1 VALTPTAVERI
12 AQAIHALRPQWPI
25 TSLETFLRDPKLA
38 NRPTRDVAIALTWI
52 AVDPDTRTPARVH
65 EDGPWWRAAVVDEA
79 QTYRNPGT
87 VCTIHPSQL
96 EPCRHCTA
104 QRVPANLERGTR
116 NLPLA
121 LARAHL
127 AQTRAN
133 TCAHGILKGHGTCRD
148 CQPPPPTSPPA
159 ANPAQSA
166 PLTSNPP
173 RNPDTA
179 PTDQPTP
186 PAKTPTPPSPAQTAT
201 PAPTPNTAQ
210 TAPDSPPVESR

>member
-65 EDGPWWRAAVVDEA
+65 EDGPWWRAATVDEA

-104 QRVPANLERGTR
+104 QRVPANPEPGTR

-121 LARAHL
+121 LARAQL

-133 TCAHGILKGHGTCRD
+133 TCAHGILKGHGQCRD
-148 CQPPPPTSPPA
+148 CNPTPQAKPHGLNTPTPQ
-159 ANPAQSA
+159 AN
-166 PLTSNPP
+166 
-173 RNPDTA
+173 TA
-179 PTDQPTP
+179 PTENPTPPHSPTASGATPNSDQPTDAHTTNT
-186 PAKTPTPPSPAQTAT
+186 PATAT
-201 PAPTPNTAQ
+201 TNVDASPVADETA
-210 TAPDSPPVESR
+210 

>member
-25 TSLETFLRDPKLA
+25 ASLETFLRDPKLA

-65 EDGPWWRAAVVDEA
+65 EDGAWWRAATVDEA

-121 LARAHL
+121 LARAEL

-133 TCAHGILKGHGTCRD
+133 TCAHGILKGHEKAAYMLEARALVDRADDARSRYRLAWLSARRRARFAADVVDAEILCGSVDHGWECGLPD
-148 CQPPPPTSPPA
+148 GHQGPHCGHPPGVRSW
-159 ANPAQSA
+159 
-166 PLTSNPP
+166 
-173 RNPDTA
+173 
-179 PTDQPTP
+179 
-186 PAKTPTPPSPAQTAT
+186 
-201 PAPTPNTAQ
+201 
-210 TAPDSPPVESR
+210 

>member
-25 TSLETFLRDPKLA
+25 ASLETFLRDPKLA

-52 AVDPDTRTPARVH
+52 AVDPDTRTPGA
-65 EDGPWWRAAVVDEA
+65 WWRAATVDEA

-121 LARAHL
+121 LARAEL

-133 TCAHGILKGHGTCRD
+133 TCAHGILKGHGTCHD
-148 CQPPPPTSPPA
+148 CQNSPAPTTSTPNTAKPA
-159 ANPAQSA
+159 KSTRSSA
-166 PLTSNPP
+166 DS
-173 RNPDTA
+173 PDTA